1 MEQKTESKTKSK
13 LEMTTLLTELAERKG
28 SDLHLV
34 MGLPPVFRVDGA
46 LVRRDGAI
54 LDQEAMEAL
63 LFAPPHSVFSEEQQA
78 AFRQQRCDIEITL
91 RHGNRAYRCHLF
103 KERGRPGAAIRAIPQ
118 NPPTLDDL
126 YPPDRDAINAILQG
140 ICRLPRGLVL
150 VTGPTGSGK
159 STTCVSVLE
168 TINRTAARRI
178 VTLEDSIDYEFTSRQ
193 SVITQRNIGDDV
205 ESYEQG
211 AYWAFHEDLD
221 VIYIDEM
228 RTLDV
233 VQYALALAESG
244 HLVLSTMH
252 TATVSEAINRLT
264 GIFPEPR
271 DMIRRALAQ
280 NMVACIAQQLVPRSD
295 RPGRVAANEILLMK
309 PHISA
314 LIEAGE
320 TNLTAGIEAG
330 RAEGMQTMDDS
341 ILHHYHAGVI
351 SLETAQMRIKD
362 KTHLTAED
370 ARKAAESAPA

>member
-1 MEQKTESKTKSK
+1 MVQQTASK

-34 MGLPPVFRVDGA
+34 TGLPPIFRIDGA
-46 LVRRDGAI
+46 LVRRDGPI
-54 LDQEAMEAL
+54 LDQDAMEAL
-63 LFAPPHSVFSEEQQA
+63 LFPVFSEAQQE
-78 AFRQQRCDIEITL
+78 AFRHQGRDIEITL
-91 RHGNRAYRCHLF
+91 RQGDRAHRCHLYR
-103 KERGRPGAAIRAIPQ
+103 ERGRPGAAIRKLPQ
-118 NPPTLDDL
+118 NPPVIDDL

-140 ICRLPRGLVL
+140 ISRLPRGFVL

-178 VTLEDSIDYEFTSRQ
+178 ITLEDSIEYEFTSKE

-244 HLVLSTMH
+244 HLVFSTMH

-271 DMIRRALAQ
+271 DVIRRALAQ

-295 RPGRVAANEILLMK
+295 RPGRVAANEILLMT
-309 PHISA
+309 PRISE
-314 LIEAGE
+314 LIESGA
-320 TNLTAGIEAG
+320 TDLTAGIEAG
-330 RAEGMQTMDDS
+330 RAEGMQTMDDA
-341 ILHHYHAGVI
+341 ILNHYRAGTI
-351 SLETAQMRIKD
+351 SLETAQMRMKERSR
-362 KTHLTAED
+362 LTVEA
-370 ARKAAESAPA
+370 ASKAAPGAPV